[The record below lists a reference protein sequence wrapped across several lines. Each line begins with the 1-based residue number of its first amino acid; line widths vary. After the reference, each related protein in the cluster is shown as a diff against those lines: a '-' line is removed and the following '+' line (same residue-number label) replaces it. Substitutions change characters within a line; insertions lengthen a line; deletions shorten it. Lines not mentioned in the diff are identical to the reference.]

1 MDILLVVLGAIFLLV
16 GIAGC
21 FLPILP
27 GPPISFL
34 GVLLL
39 HFTARTDLPENTLW
53 TLGIITLAVT
63 ALDYI
68 VPIYG
73 TKRFGGT
80 KRGVWGS
87 TIGLIIGMFFFPPFG
102 IIIGSLLGAFVGEM
116 SAGQDTNKAMRSAMG
131 SFLGFLAG
139 TLLKLIACFVMAY
152 YFIGYAFGWI

>member
-1 MDILLVVLGAIFLLV
+1 MDILLIVLGIVFMLV

-21 FLPILP
+21 VLPILP

-34 GVLLL
+34 GLLFL
-39 HFTARTDLPENTLW
+39 HFTERTDIPEDTLW
-53 TLGIITLAVT
+53 TLALITVAVT
-63 ALDYI
+63 VLDYI

-102 IIIGSLLGAFVGEM
+102 IIIGPLLGAFVGEM
-116 SAGQDTNKAMRSAMG
+116 SAGQDTNKAMRSALG

-139 TLLKLIACFVMAY
+139 TLLKFIACFVMAY
-152 YFIGYAFGWI
+152 YFVIYLF

>member
-1 MDILLVVLGAIFLLV
+1 MDILLIVLGVVFMLV
-16 GIAGC
+16 GVAGC

-27 GPPISFL
+27 GPPVSFL
-34 GVLLL
+34 GLLFL
-39 HFTARTDLPENTLW
+39 HFTARTDIPEDTLW
-53 TLGIITLAVT
+53 ALALITVAVT
-63 ALDYI
+63 VLDYI

-80 KRGVWGS
+80 KKGVWGS

-102 IIIGSLLGAFVGEM
+102 IIIGPLLGAFVGEM
-116 SAGQDTNKAMRSAMG
+116 SAGQDTNKAMRSALG

-152 YFIGYAFGWI
+152 YFIIYLF